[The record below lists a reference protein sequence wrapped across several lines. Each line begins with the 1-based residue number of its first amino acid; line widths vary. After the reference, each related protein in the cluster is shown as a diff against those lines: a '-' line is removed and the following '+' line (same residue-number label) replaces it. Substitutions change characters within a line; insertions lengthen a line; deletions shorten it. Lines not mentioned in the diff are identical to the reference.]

1 MSAAPGRSQA
11 SSHRSPQG
19 EGYLLSAAP
28 GRSQASSHRSPQG
41 EGTPAGGPTRELH
54 VAEPPASYL
63 QRRPLVVDCSA
74 ISGLLFQEHWQAQ
87 AVQKISDRAL
97 HAPYLLHAELAS
109 VAVKKHKQG
118 LVQIADDGLAQFQVM
133 DIDLHPIKVQE
144 VVSLALRYQLS
155 FYDAAYLWLAAE
167 LKAPLATF
175 DEQLATAAKAHLATL
190 T

>member
-1 MSAAPGRSQA
+1 MSAAPGRS
-11 SSHRSPQG
+11 PQ
-19 EGYLLSAAP
+19 
-28 GRSQASSHRSPQG
+28 
-41 EGTPAGGPTRELH
+41 AGGLRRELH
-54 VAEPPASYL
+54 LAEPPSSYF
-63 QRRPLVVDCSA
+63 QRRPLVVDCSVL
-74 ISGLLFQEHWQAQ
+74 SGLLFQEHWQGE

-118 LVQIADDGLAQFQVM
+118 LAQIADDGLAQFQVM
-133 DIDLHPIKVQE
+133 DIDLHPVKVQA

-155 FYDAAYLWLAAE
+155 AYDAAYLWLAAA

-175 DEQLATAAKAHLATL
+175 DEKLGTAAKAHLATL